1 MHSVLSYQHR
11 FPVVYLIWWAMR
23 RPLLMDIQRRS
34 ALFVCTHNQKKDIT
48 KTILTYKN
56 QIIMECPNCKKFVEE
71 NWKFCPHCHIT
82 LTPSKM
88 SKEEQNNP
96 LQIYKNKAIWN
107 IVQGEVA
114 RRIRE
119 SELNNFD
126 QITGIIIE
134 EGVSAYIYVDG
145 NRVAELNSGTY
156 EFTAKEDIEQVLNEH
171 AGGIKINISN
181 AWKWV
186 VGLVKGRRI
195 SDQIKSNEDITTI
208 NSLENVLHYL
218 RQDSVVSIYLKLDK
232 TFPLVCDINDDNS
245 HKPIEVRTKLND
257 IQVGLTMQVK
267 IDNFNDF
274 IPYYLVEK
282 KNINRQDIQHELQSE
297 VHAVLRHILDSEI
310 IDETGLSAELKARIE
325 KELIDLST
333 WLHGV
338 AIVRIVEIS
347 CNSTDFDHFRA
358 LAKEIYISER
368 EMDYMRRTQEMK
380 NRLVSFENSQT
391 IHSVRSRYELEKA
404 LNEINKDGLLER
416 DELYKFV
423 KSLDAQRQ
431 IFDAKSDFEVKR
443 ALNEIRRN
451 ELLSDEE
458 VEKLA
463 SDIISGRINRHHIN
477 EILAIEASN
486 REKQA
491 KLDAELVLQQKQ
503 NDFAR
508 ANAISNAQTEDAIE
522 RIRIERDRELAN
534 DSLNR
539 LQQLRQIQLD
549 ADERELRMKRE
560 DYIERTHISYR
571 HEEDMLSLT
580 HKHEENIHAMD
591 TNVEI
596 HRTNSKEREA
606 LLLAEK
612 EHEAREREL
621 AMLRELNEERKGMYQ
636 NMQADMKE
644 ITMASLAAT
653 NSRGSAVKT
662 SIASEKTST
671 QEENST
677 PEKRREVAYY
687 IPSIYGNAISFNLDT
702 LRAMITAGNVKSD
715 TIIRVDGQD
724 WPACTM
730 KELSDLFVK

>member
-1 MHSVLSYQHR
+1 M
-11 FPVVYLIWWAMR
+11 
-23 RPLLMDIQRRS
+23 
-34 ALFVCTHNQKKDIT
+34 K
-48 KTILTYKN
+48 
-56 QIIMECPNCKKFVEE
+56 CPKCHKFVED
-71 NWKFCPHCHIT
+71 NWKYCPHPNCHCQ
-82 LTPSKM
+82 LTPVEKS
-88 SKEEQNNP
+88 EEELSSP
-96 LQIYKNKAIWN
+96 LEVYKNKAIWK

-114 RRIRE
+114 RHIRE
-119 SELNNFD
+119 SELENFD

-145 NRVAELNSGTY
+145 QRVAELNSGAY
-156 EFTAKEDIEQVLNEH
+156 EFTSKEDIEKVLNEYT
-171 AGGIKINISN
+171 GGIKNKISN
-181 AWKWV
+181 AWKCV
-186 VGLVKGRRI
+186 VALVKGHRI
-195 SDQIKSNEDITTI
+195 GDQIKSNEDITNI
-208 NSLENVLHYL
+208 DSLENILHHL
-218 RQDSVVSIYLKLDK
+218 RQNSVVSIYLKLNK
-232 TFPLVCDINDDNS
+232 TFPLVCDVDNYNS

-274 IPYYLVEK
+274 IPYYLAEK

-297 VHAVLRHILDSEI
+297 VHAVLRHLLAAEI
-310 IDETGLSAELKARIE
+310 IDENGLSIELKARIE

-338 AIVRIVEIS
+338 SIVRIIDLS
-347 CNSTDFDHFRA
+347 CNNSDFERFRA

-443 ALNEIRRN
+443 ALNEIKRN

-463 SDIISGRINRHHIN
+463 SDIIGGRINRHHIN

-508 ANAISNAQTEDAIE
+508 ANAISNAQTEVTIE
-522 RIRIERDRELAN
+522 RIRIELDRELAN
-534 DSLNR
+534 DSINR
-539 LQQLRQIQLD
+539 SRLLRQIQLD
-549 ADERELRMKRE
+549 SDERELGMKRQ
-560 DYIERTHISYR
+560 DYIERTETVFR

-596 HRTNSKEREA
+596 HKANSREREA
-606 LLLAEK
+606 TLLAEK
-612 EHEAREREL
+612 EREAHEREF

-687 IPSIYGNAISFNLDT
+687 IPSIYGNATSFNLDT

-724 WPACTM
+724 WPAGTM
-730 KELSDLFVK
+730 TELRDSFSK